1 MGLAAI
7 GQALLRGGAAVIS
20 RFTGG
25 AAGGGAA
32 TVAPTL
38 ASRVLGSLRA
48 IAPAVAGGAA
58 FQGGVNLLSNGAATS
73 AAAGGGT
80 GRSMFLRLE
89 DGSQILIGPSGRPAR
104 ATVFI
109 PAGTPLPQGST
120 VVSVSAD
127 GQLFGIRKKRRR
139 RTFQG
144 EIDRTKN
151 AIQSARSL
159 LTVCNKK

>member
-1 MGLAAI
+1 MGAVSVGRSLLTRGLSFIQSLTQAGGTAAGQRAATAVQNLGGIRTLAA
-7 GQALLRGGAAVIS
+7 GLLGTGAGAGAAVALS
-20 RFTGG
+20 G
-25 AAGGGAA
+25 AGAQVFAPGTAGA
-32 TVAPTL
+32 
-38 ASRVLGSLRA
+38 
-48 IAPAVAGGAA
+48 
-58 FQGGVNLLSNGAATS
+58 
-73 AAAGGGT
+73 

-89 DGSQILIGPSGRPAR
+89 DGSQILVSPSGKAAR

>member
-1 MGLAAI
+1 MGLVAF
-7 GQALLRGGAAVIS
+7 GRGLLTRGLSFVQSLTQAGG
-20 RFTGG
+20 T
-25 AAGGGAA
+25 AAGQRAA
-32 TVAPTL
+32 T
-38 ASRVLGSLRA
+38 
-48 IAPAVAGGAA
+48 A
-58 FQGGVNLLSNGAATS
+58 FQNLGGIRTLLGAGAGAGAGT
-73 AAAGGGT
+73 AAALALTSGATAARAGS

-89 DGSQILIGPSGRPAR
+89 DGSQILIGPTGKPAR